1 MGLFGGGNSSQSTT
15 NLTENIDRRLAIGN
29 GSMGLAGDNSFFNI
43 NQTDGGIAK
52 AALDFAKGADATNGA
67 GFSKLLD
74 TERAGLSSIIGA
86 QTSGLNTLV
95 SAQSNGLSDVLS
107 TMAGLFKT
115 QSDNATS
122 LAGQTQQA
130 VLSAYTN
137 AASDKTST
145 IDNRTIVTLAL
156 VAAGIAAVFFMSKRA
171 G

>member
-1 MGLFGGGNSSQSTT
+1 MGLFGGGNSSSSTT
-15 NLTENIDRRLAIGN
+15 NLTEQVDRRLAIGN
-29 GSMGLAGDNSFFNI
+29 GSMGLAGDNSFFSI

-52 AALDFAKGADATNGA
+52 AALDFAAGADASNGD
-67 GFSKLLD
+67 GFSKLL
-74 TERAGLSSIIGA
+74 
-86 QTSGLNTLV
+86 
-95 SAQSNGLSDVLS
+95 S
-107 TMAGLFKT
+107 TASGLFKM

-145 IDNRTIVTLAL
+145 IDNRTLVILAL
-156 VAAGIAAVFFMSKRA
+156 AAAGIAVAFFMSKRA